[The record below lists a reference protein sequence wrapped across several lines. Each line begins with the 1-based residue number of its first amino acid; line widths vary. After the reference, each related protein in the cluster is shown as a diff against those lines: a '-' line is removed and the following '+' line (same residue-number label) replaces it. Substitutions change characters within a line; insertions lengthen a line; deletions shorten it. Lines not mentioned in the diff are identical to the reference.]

1 MAFGNG
7 SYLGRGDG
15 PDFKVVGTHKDL
27 VQALSNVSDVPLIKV
42 ARLIRRSPPT
52 SFKSSVYQTT
62 KASSLLFLR
71 KNRNVV
77 LERIWDPKALVPDI
91 RDALVLVPVIRVW
104 QSFVE
109 AVVKILVVGE
119 DDVSTNIEQLHM

>member
-7 SYLGRGDG
+7 AYLGRGDG
-15 PDFKVVGTHKDL
+15 PDFKVVRTHKDL

-52 SFKSSVYQTT
+52 GFKSSIDQTT
-62 KASSLLFLR
+62 KASSLLLLG
-71 KNRNVV
+71 KDRNVV
-77 LERIWDPKALVPDI
+77 LEGIRDPEVLISDI
-91 RDALVLVPVIRVW
+91 RDALVLVPVVRVW
-104 QSFVE
+104 QGLVE
-109 AVVKILVVGE
+109 AVIKVFVVGE